1 MKEAWVESGRIQG
14 NQELAQKY
22 GVSPMAMRLIRSRA
36 GKGEKEIQEYLQ
48 GTIEGLADPFLMKG
62 MQEAVQLILKK
73 VKDGAAFRIIGDYD
87 IDGVNATHILVT
99 GLRRI
104 GAQADTVIPER
115 LKDGYGLNENLI
127 RDAKA
132 AGIDTIVTCD
142 NGIAAAEE
150 IAFARREG
158 MTVIVTDHHDIP
170 YREAEGGVRTS
181 VLPPADV
188 ILNPKQEGC
197 AYPFKKLCGAAV
209 AWRLVDALYRTKGI
223 PEEETLALAEFAA
236 VATVGDIMDLQGE
249 NRILVKYGLKRLE
262 NTENPGYRALIT
274 VNGLAGKKLTAYHI
288 GFVIGQG
295 ENRILVKYGLKRLE
309 NTENPGYRAL
319 ITVNGLAGKKLTAYH
334 IGFVIGPCIN
344 ASGRLDTAKRA
355 LRLLEAGSQRE
366 AEELAGDLKAL
377 NDSRKEL
384 TVKGTEEA
392 VKMIEETE
400 LKKDRV
406 LIVYL
411 PDCHESLAGIIAG
424 RIRERYFKPCFVL
437 TDAEEGVKGSGRSI
451 PGYHMFEEMTKV
463 GRLFTKFGGH
473 PMAAGLSLPA
483 ENVEIFRREINE
495 NCRLTEEDL
504 QPKVYYDAVLPVC
517 YAGEQIIRELE
528 LLEPFGKGNEK
539 PLFAAGGLTVKSARL
554 IGKNQNVMK
563 LALEDRE
570 GNRTEAIRFG
580 EVKEELDYIETKEQV
595 SILYYPEVNEY
606 QGRRNIQLVLEG
618 IR

>member
-236 VATVGDIMDLQGE
+236 VATVGDIMDL
-249 NRILVKYGLKRLE
+249 
-262 NTENPGYRALIT
+262 
-274 VNGLAGKKLTAYHI
+274 
-288 GFVIGQG
+288 QG